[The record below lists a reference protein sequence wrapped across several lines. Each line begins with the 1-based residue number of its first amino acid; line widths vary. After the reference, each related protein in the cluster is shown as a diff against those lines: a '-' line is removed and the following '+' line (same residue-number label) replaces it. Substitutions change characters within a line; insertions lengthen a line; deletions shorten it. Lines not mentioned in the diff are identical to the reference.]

1 MEAFSQLKF
10 LFPDDPGCVKLDT
23 KQVARAGGEWI
34 EKTGLLDSETVPR
47 DAMKKD
53 VCLRVCQ
60 IFKVNRRLTSTLTV
74 GLG

>member
-34 EKTGLLDSETVPR
+34 EKTGLLESETVL
-47 DAMKKD
+47 MKD